1 MTVGTQD
8 IVLGPENTS
17 FGPNL
22 LVFKKEEEKTHFEP
36 HLVLHKSYLGCA
48 WYIYENRISKNMSC
62 ILFTIAGEKT
72 SMTTYS
78 KPSSFNNLQ
87 IHFVSDECE
96 IGPCGQISLNIF
108 LRNTIICCV
117 FKEKEKTIICCRC
130 CCYGLKSGQMLW
142 GEANM
147 IKIFIGLRCKSLW
160 YRRVINRI
168 GSLSQTAWNR
178 QSQAQ

>member
-96 IGPCGQISLNIF
+96 IGPC
-108 LRNTIICCV
+108 
-117 FKEKEKTIICCRC
+117 CRC